1 MIDDPIAKLSRF
13 AARDNR
19 PGGDGLPTVPIL
31 GAFIARDRERIADLE
46 VGATG
51 LIILLDGRKE
61 ISDPDGSHHYR
72 KGDALLLPAGWR
84 GAVVNEPDPDSGLY
98 RSLIL
103 MFPADMVRRLLRAH
117 TNAALGDG
125 RRARDYRVTL
135 TPSLTDAVL
144 HAADGLS
151 GGSPVSPQIV
161 EHRCME
167 VLLALLENGVWWLGP
182 VAPAGIADAVRAL
195 VRAQPDQPWTADS
208 VARALNLS
216 SATLRRRLA
225 EEDSSVRRI
234 MTGERVAH
242 AQTLL
247 EVEGRS
253 VQETADA
260 CGYASR
266 SHFARRIKDATGSN
280 PSELRTDGRF
290 RKNSG

>member
-1 MIDDPIAKLSRF
+1 MLAIMTDQLIAKLSRF

-19 PGGDGLPTVPIL
+19 PSSDGLPTAPVL

-46 VGATG
+46 ISATG
-51 LIILLDGRKE
+51 LIILIDGIKE
-61 ISDPDGSHHYR
+61 VSDLHGSHLYR

-84 GAVVNEPDPDSGLY
+84 GTVVNEPDSVSGVY

-103 MFPADMVRRLLRAH
+103 MFPADMVRRLLHAH
-117 TNAALGDG
+117 ANAALGDG
-125 RRARDYRVTL
+125 RRARDYRATL
-135 TPSLTDAVL
+135 TSSLTDAVL

-151 GGSPVSPQIV
+151 GGSPVSPQII

-182 VAPAGIADAVRAL
+182 VAPTGIADAVRAL
-195 VRAQPDQPWTADS
+195 VRVQPDQPWTADS

-216 SATLRRRLA
+216 SATLRRRLS

-234 MTGERVAH
+234 MTEERVAH
-242 AQTLL
+242 ARRLL

-253 VQETADA
+253 VQEAAEA

-266 SHFARRIKDATGSN
+266 SHFARQIKDATGST
-280 PSELRTDGRF
+280 PSELRSR
-290 RKNSG
+290 